1 MEQSENTYPEPR
13 WLDSVFIRV
22 SRSGKICNRCF
33 TDLNEAEQK
42 AYLATLDHDGVEQ
55 LCMLMAG
62 AVRGIGDLFGLTFA
76 GSEEI

>member
-13 WLDSVFIRV
+13 CLDSVFITV
-22 SRSGKICNRCF
+22 SRNGKTYTRCF

-42 AYLATLDHDGVEQ
+42 AYLATLGYEGVKR